1 MQMESVA
8 PCRDRE
14 ADEGAEEPLRTSCSG
29 SKCSSSRQFYL
40 GSASNADRLTYQ
52 PLVTAAPTPI
62 TRKLVSNSRCLDC
75 A

>member
-29 SKCSSSRQFYL
+29 SKCSSSRQFYPGQL
-40 GSASNADRLTYQ
+40 QMQIG
-52 PLVTAAPTPI
+52 
-62 TRKLVSNSRCLDC
+62 
-75 A
+75 